1 MEDLGEGDLIILEGF
16 IRDRFTKVFPNK
28 ATLVDIAQYCKGGVF
43 ADTVVNSQKRLMD
56 NNFVPLD
63 RSVVYEIYE
72 SLYK

>member
-1 MEDLGEGDLIILEGF
+1 MLDSVIEKKSLSEYGMKEDEI
-16 IRDRFTKVFPNK
+16 
-28 ATLVDIAQYCKGGVF
+28 GVF

>member
-1 MEDLGEGDLIILEGF
+1 MKEDEI
-16 IRDRFTKVFPNK
+16 
-28 ATLVDIAQYCKGGVF
+28 GVF
-43 ADTVVNSQKRLMD
+43 ADTVINSQKRLMD